1 MSARLLYSLLEEN
14 SNLQTK
20 KKGCINGIMEMFEG
34 HSFLMGR
41 SINSQNLKRI
51 QSGRSDGDGT
61 KFKNPVHKS
70 GGEKESNSPNF
81 SRAST
86 SSSSLS
92 TATSLECSQRAQRE
106 QTYSIRNAP
115 KVVIHGR
122 GSLSKVE
129 TKEQVRR
136 PMKHIDS
143 PRPQFPSTPVKKSL
157 SRLHEPFHPSSAD
170 QNVPTPSFDRRNTTR
185 KSASKDPPR
194 LSFDERE
201 SRGRSKS
208 SSKFESPRLSLDSR
222 RQALT
227 RTNSGRKTGLVPTEL
242 QAERCYNRRDTD
254 LQLDLESRRPIS
266 NVVAKLMG
274 LEALPDYPA
283 VNKSRILSDE
293 CNMRKNLD
301 MFARSSRRINET
313 ELNHAPNTPGKH
325 MAYPN
330 STQLKT
336 RNFTAKSRPNS
347 RSSPQPVPRKQFDEH
362 ITTEKLALNHQK
374 EDTDPQSPSFSIYGE
389 IEKRLSELDFQNSG
403 TDLRALKQILEAMQK
418 TRLKRN
424 IRERSQSQ
432 DKATYTGNRQSNYT
446 SSDQSPSELRRADC
460 KERRDK
466 CKMAII
472 SRGQRSTEDNRPRD
486 LETKQDKLLS
496 NSTISRTFIIQ
507 DAGFEHLPNLRR
519 VRTHQP
525 PDGKKDQERKQI
537 TRVLTS
543 NPHFQDPLPHSL
555 DATENCS
562 RVRKVTAARTPKQ
575 RKPTTKDELRSLNKS
590 TGTVRNLKLENQ
602 YHFPAS
608 PSHPILIKQH
618 NVQQVES
625 GTSPL
630 GITPKSPPSGNLPM
644 NTIIRS
650 TWRCQQGNPASQLPE
665 RDNETVKE
673 IEPAVMNQMMQNGI
687 LLPAD
692 GKKEDSMDRPTSKI
706 ATALQE
712 QPSPVSVL
720 DAAFY
725 IDEPPSPVT
734 KKLVCYGDEE
744 TPSITEAGRYQHLPE
759 YERPRFSYEIDHL
772 EPESLKHIDHQP
784 MHHISIRVEGADSN
798 MLLMQDL
805 NAEEMYLYEIL
816 LASGFMGGVDF
827 SLSDRFFSETQAIN
841 PKLFCILEQTRS
853 ILPSAAEL
861 ASSNRNVASRL
872 EDKVE
877 RRLVFNVTN
886 EILVQKLYFTDLYPK
901 LSPSCSKKPKGSS
914 ISGPRLLKELTA
926 EIESLQANRSNNKFD
941 NEEDFLRGIIEKDLI
956 NGSRDWM
963 LFGEEVLGLALDV
976 EHLIF
981 KDLVVELLDD

>member
-1 MSARLLYSLLEEN
+1 MSARLLYSLSEEN
-14 SNLQTK
+14 SNLQS
-20 KKGCINGIMEMFEG
+20 KKGCINGIMEMIEG

-51 QSGRSDGDGT
+51 QSGRSDDDRT
-61 KFKNPVHKS
+61 KFKNPVYKS
-70 GGEKESNSPNF
+70 GGERERNSPKF

-86 SSSSLS
+86 SSTSSS
-92 TATSLECSQRAQRE
+92 TATSLECSQRAQQE
-106 QTYSIRNAP
+106 QTYSIRKGTA

-122 GSLSKVE
+122 GSSSKVE
-129 TKEQVRR
+129 TGEQVQR
-136 PMKHIDS
+136 PMKHVDS
-143 PRPQFPSTPVKKSL
+143 PRPRFPSTPVKERL
-157 SRLHEPFHPSSAD
+157 SRLHEPSYPSSVD
-170 QNVPTPSFDRRNTTR
+170 QNVPIPSIDRRNTTR
-185 KSASKDPPR
+185 KSAAKDPPR

-227 RTNSGRKTGLVPTEL
+227 RTNSGRKTDLVPTEL
-242 QAERCYNRRDTD
+242 QAERSCNRRDID
-254 LQLDLESRRPIS
+254 LQLDLGSRRPIS

-283 VNKSRILSDE
+283 VNKSHIQSDE
-293 CNMRKNLD
+293 CNMGKNLD
-301 MFARSSRRINET
+301 MFARSSRRINAT
-313 ELNHAPNTPGKH
+313 ELNHAPNSPGEH

-330 STQLKT
+330 STQLKIG
-336 RNFTAKSRPNS
+336 NFTAKSCPNS
-347 RSSPQPVPRKQFDEH
+347 RSSPEPVPRKQLDEH
-362 ITTEKLALNHQK
+362 IMTEKLALNHQK

-424 IRERSQSQ
+424 IRERNQSQ
-432 DKATYTGNRQSNYT
+432 DKATYTGNGQSNYT
-446 SSDQSPSELRRADC
+446 SSDQSPSELRCADC
-460 KERRDK
+460 KELRDK
-466 CKMAII
+466 CKMPIT

-507 DAGFEHLPNLRR
+507 DAGFEHLPNLCR
-519 VRTHQP
+519 VRTHQS
-525 PDGKKDQERKQI
+525 PDGKKDQEKKQI
-537 TRVLTS
+537 TRVLAS

-562 RVRKVTAARTPKQ
+562 RVRKVTAARTSKQPKH
-575 RKPTTKDELRSLNKS
+575 TTKDELRSLNKS
-590 TGTVRNLKLENQ
+590 PGTVRNLKLENR
-602 YHFPAS
+602 YHVPAS
-608 PSHPILIKQH
+608 PSDSILIKQH

-630 GITPKSPPSGNLPM
+630 GITPKSPPSGNLPT
-644 NTIIRS
+644 NTIMRS

-665 RDNETVKE
+665 RDNEMVKQ

-692 GKKEDSMDRPTSKI
+692 GKKEDSMDRSTSKM

-725 IDEPPSPVT
+725 VDEPPSPVK

-744 TPSITEAGRYQHLPE
+744 TPTINEAGRYKHLSE

-772 EPESLKHIDHQP
+772 EPENLKHIDHQP
-784 MHHISIRVEGADSN
+784 MHHISIRVEGQDSN
-798 MLLMQDL
+798 MLLTQDL

-827 SLSDRFFSETQAIN
+827 SLSDGFFSETQAIN

-853 ILPSAAEL
+853 ILPSVAAL
-861 ASSNRNVASRL
+861 PSSNRNVASRL

-877 RRLVFNVTN
+877 RRLVFDVTN
-886 EILVQKLYFTDLYPK
+886 ETLVQKLYFTDLYPT

-914 ISGPRLLKELTA
+914 ISGPRLLKELSA
-926 EIESLQANRSNNKFD
+926 KIESLQANSSNNKFD

-956 NGSRDWM
+956 NGSLDWM
-963 LFGEEVLGLALDV
+963 LSGEEVPGLALDV

-981 KDLVVELLDD
+981 KDLVVKLLDD